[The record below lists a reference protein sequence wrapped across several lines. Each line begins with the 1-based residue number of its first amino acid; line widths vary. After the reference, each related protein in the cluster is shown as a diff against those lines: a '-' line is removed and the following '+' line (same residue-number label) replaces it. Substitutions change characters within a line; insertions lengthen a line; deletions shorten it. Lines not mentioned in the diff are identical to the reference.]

1 MIGQHTPEQATIA
14 RAIERRDELRATG
27 VMDAD
32 IQIAVAA
39 LEAITCATP
48 ATLDQMLDAALDVVL
63 DGERLGNHGHTP
75 VRELL
80 HLRARLNGG
89 RAGWPGRRS
98 VLHIPVAELDL
109 DGIVTGERVVAIGC

>member
-1 MIGQHTPEQATIA
+1 MIGQNTPEQATIA
-14 RAIERRDELRATG
+14 RAVERRDVLRASG
-27 VMDAD
+27 VMDTD
-32 IQIAVAA
+32 TRIALVA

-89 RAGWPGRRS
+89 RAGWLGWSS
-98 VLHIPVAELDL
+98 VLHIPVTELDL
-109 DGIVTGERVVAIGC
+109 DGAVTGDRVVTIGC